1 MKKVFSILILS
12 ALSLSIYFTYSD
24 KNTSP
29 IQCGDLLKEYANT
42 PQNIADKVSFE
53 DCEVVNGQIELV
65 RAVYKIKAQN
75 SEIVEDYFAKK
86 YAIPKMQWQE
96 CHAGLCV
103 LSTSSYLGV
112 DFTAEKIEKLY
123 KLDRKNLG
131 LGLSFDMSGIYDYL
145 GKTTKQREYIKDFKI
160 EIAITQSP

>member
-1 MKKVFSILILS
+1 MKKTLVLILS
-12 ALSLSIYFTYSD
+12 TLFLGMSLMYLNKD
-24 KNTSP
+24 NSP
-29 IQCGDLLKEYANT
+29 IQCSDLLKEYANT
-42 PQNIADKVSFE
+42 PQNIADKLHFE
-53 DCEVVNGQIELV
+53 GCEVVNGQIELV
-65 RAVYKIKAQN
+65 RATYKIKAQD
-75 SEIVEDYFAKK
+75 SESVEDYFAKK

-112 DFTAEKIEKLY
+112 DFPAEKIEKLH
-123 KLDRKNLG
+123 KLDKKNLG

-145 GKTTKQREYIKDFKI
+145 GKTIKQREYIKDFKI